1 MKKLF
6 TLFILLA
13 SLTFC
18 AASCSHD
25 TADPADPADPSY
37 TADDTDT
44 GTEDAAETEPTLT
57 KEEARAIFKEIIT
70 PTQKDAFILNDDYY
84 YTNRELGRT
93 VDFYAKKV
101 DDERH
106 SLTYMSDLDGEN
118 ETVACFKEG
127 CAHNDMT
134 CPAYTPYAWLIVQP
148 EGSDEIVAYYVH
160 NFKNQSSNIGSINV
174 NPGID
179 ACLFEYNITKGIRRC
194 ISTDI
199 LTSDQVDAYCNG
211 FIYSNPAD
219 STAHFSDDG
228 MEYTVT
234 YTMKYLKCINTA
246 TCETRILEEN
256 GEPLH
261 VFMLGMYE
269 GRVYSIDDSGNLYS
283 CAPDL
288 SEYEFVRC
296 IDEEY
301 TFPVGPR
308 NVGHGYI
315 RDNILLL
322 LIKDHSV
329 PLEDVSAGDYD
340 LYRIDLSDGESEPEL
355 VKKHVNYMSVVY
367 EHIYYA
373 SADFTEWYEY
383 YPEANESVLLPE
395 RPKIE

>member
-6 TLFILLA
+6 TAIILLA
-13 SLTFC
+13 SLTLC
-18 AASCSHD
+18 AASCSGEHDQAD
-25 TADPADPADPSY
+25 TAN
-37 TADDTDT
+37 TADGTDT
-44 GTEDAAETEPTLT
+44 FTADAAETEQALT
-57 KEEARAIFKEIIT
+57 REEARAIFKEIIT
-70 PTQKDAFILNDDYY
+70 PTQKDAFILNDGYY

-93 VDFYAKKV
+93 VDFFAKQV

-160 NFKNQSSNIGSINV
+160 NFKNQSTDIGDISV
-174 NPGID
+174 SPGID

-194 ISTDI
+194 VSTDI
-199 LTSDQVDAYCNG
+199 NLQDKVHAYCNG
-211 FIYSNPAD
+211 FIYSNPFE

-234 YTMKYLKCINTA
+234 YTMKYLKCINTI
-246 TCETRILEEN
+246 TGETRILEEN
-256 GEPLH
+256 GEPLN

-269 GRVYSIDDSGNLYS
+269 GRVYSIDNSGNLYS

-288 SEYEFVRC
+288 FEYEFVRC

-301 TFPVGPR
+301 TFPVAPH
-308 NVGHGYI
+308 NVNDGYI

-322 LIKDHSV
+322 PIKDHSV
-329 PLEDVSAGDYD
+329 PVEDAPVGDYD
-340 LYRIDLSDGESEPEL
+340 LYRIDLSDSESEPEL
-355 VKKHVNYMSVVY
+355 VKKHVYSIYVVF

-373 SADFTEWYEY
+373 STDFTEWYEY

-395 RPKIE
+395 EPIIG